1 MLSGLIPVKNR
12 GKLDWTN
19 GEVHLQS
26 RPNNSINQPHR
37 DLELGYPIS
46 ELKVEGCQQI
56 ALSAAGATGG
66 LLKEE
71 LGP

>member
-1 MLSGLIPVKNR
+1 MKSR
-12 GKLDWTN
+12 GKPDWTK
-19 GEVHLQS
+19 GEVHVQS
-26 RPNNSINQPHR
+26 RPNNSISQLYR
-37 DLELGYPIS
+37 GLELGYPIS

-56 ALSAAGATGG
+56 ALSAAGATGA